1 MNDSRPNAESA
12 VNVTKLSY
20 VAFETPDVDRLVE
33 YYTKILDFTVVETSP
48 EGAFLTTGF
57 DHHCVVITRAAAAK
71 GRTVTGYEISEPL
84 ADAERRLRDA
94 GYQVE
99 RRTDIGPGTPDV
111 LVLAP
116 VIRRLQ
122 AHGHEVEVTA
132 R

>member
-12 VNVTKLSY
+12 VNVTKLGY

-33 YYTKILDFTVVETSP
+33 YYPKILDFTGVANSP
-48 EGAFLTTGF
+48 EGAFLPPGF
-57 DHHCVVITRAAAAK
+57 DHHCVVITRAAAAR

-99 RRTDIGPGTPDV
+99 
-111 LVLAP
+111 
-116 VIRRLQ
+116 
-122 AHGHEVEVTA
+122 
-132 R
+132 